1 MFGRRKLAKLKPA
14 ERQHPY
20 LGPVA
25 SNPYFTA
32 RLQRQDRQLKILAAG
47 KLWRNIAVLALISNM
62 ALASGMVAMTRMRK
76 ETPFVLAVDKWGYT
90 VPVGRGTPA
99 TLDTYTQY
107 HLKDFIRAAR
117 SVSIDTFAL
126 EKSIN
131 RAYTF
136 VKKPSA
142 AFNFLSEYHTELQKP
157 FEKARQLSVYV
168 ENISLIRISDYTFR
182 ARWSE
187 VSRAMSG
194 HVLSRDQFWGEFT
207 YRLHSPSRQ
216 DPAERDSNPL
226 ALKIEQIT
234 WAKE

>member
-1 MFGRRKLAKLKPA
+1 MTPRNRVNQ
-14 ERQHPY
+14 RHPY
-20 LGPVA
+20 LEPLYVNSYYA
-25 SNPYFTA
+25 A
-32 RLQRQDRQLKILAAG
+32 RHERQDRQLRLLAAG
-47 KLWRNIAVLALISNM
+47 KLWRNIAVLALIANM
-62 ALASGMVAMTRMRK
+62 DLAAGMVVVTQMRK

-90 VPVGRGTPA
+90 VPVGRSAPA
-99 TLDTYTQY
+99 NLDTYVQY

-126 EKSIN
+126 EESIK

-142 AFNFLSEYHTELQKP
+142 AFNFLAEYYRDIQKP
-157 FEKARQLSVYV
+157 FEKAKQLSVFI
-168 ENISLIRISDYTFR
+168 ESISIIRISDHTFR

-187 VSRAMSG
+187 VTRAMSG
-194 HVLSRDQFWGEFT
+194 HILSRDQFWGEFT
-207 YRLHSPSRQ
+207 YRLHPTERQ
-216 DPAERDSNPL
+216 DPTERDTNPL